1 MHVVLR
7 SKSAVA
13 WQHKRVDLRREVHA
27 SLMEQDLPT
36 EGTDA
41 DRSFADIFEKR
52 LGPVE
57 GDIESAVGFA
67 AALVQANLRT
77 SDHAHMAKLAE
88 MVRAVLVS
96 LRHRMLVFVYC
107 TTALHFH
114 PTVFNFHT
122 TVLYNHPTALYHI
135 TTKISLHTN
144 VFHFHPI
151 VLSSHPTV
159 FYVNPTALHFHPTAF
174 HFHPTALHFQ
184 TTGMHIIRLIRSCMR
199 LISICNCFTSSHAC
213 ICIFY
218 DRFPFPHDGLVK
230 SPHRF

>member
-13 WQHKRVDLRREVHA
+13 WQHKRVDLRREVHD
-27 SLMEQDLPT
+27 SLMEQNLPT
-36 EGTDA
+36 GGPDA
-41 DRSFADIFEKR
+41 ARSFADIFAKR

-159 FYVNPTALHFHPTAF
+159 FYVNPTALHFHPTA
-174 HFHPTALHFQ
+174 LHVH
-184 TTGMHIIRLIRSCMR
+184 TTGLHITQPIGISIRL
-199 LISICNCFTSSHAC
+199 FC
-213 ICIFY
+213 ICTIAVSWHTRCHARSKRQEIF
-218 DRFPFPHDGLVK
+218 
-230 SPHRF
+230 